1 MVLTFAATHFMT
13 QANEVVL
20 ETRSYTSKA
29 KMYVALLWRA
39 FIKWKLAVNVKK
51 KHAIQEGAPLEVN
64 I

>member
-1 MVLTFAATHFMT
+1 MT